1 MECQNRV
8 SRLVKESANEINTI
22 MTIYFINTGTSANAG
37 DGDSLRGAFQKI
49 NANFAYLSTLTNAGG
64 GGGTGTSVSI
74 GHFSFVNNTISTTG
88 TNEDIIIDPNGAA
101 KVRFVNTPIQFDNG
115 STGNIGQESQ
125 ILYTKGGG
133 ARVGLGID
141 AANSSLRIVGDAVSL
156 GTLVDVGLYNGAGN
170 VWATKLLVDYQGNVT
185 AKGRV
190 VAQGG
195 IQFGDGS
202 VQNSSN
208 PRLTVSYI
216 TSSTVT
222 GIINNITTMRF
233 DTESGF
239 SLTELSAGE
248 VKVAMNSTFKYW
260 EVAGQSTL
268 VAEGLDHITFIAGTG
283 MTIAT
288 NTGTNPKSITFS
300 SSGGGASLANI
311 TATNTVL
318 YPTTTTNN
326 ISIKNSYSSTAASY
340 LSIPSL
346 SDSVTPLI
354 LASSNELRITT
365 IAGSVNPIT
374 IAPNVDGTGPGYV
387 VIGDTNTTST
397 AGLFAFS
404 AAAGVNFWPNI
415 TIAKL
420 TAGAN
425 AGTLDM
431 YTTGNNNIS
440 MRPGGTG
447 TVVVVS
453 TLTVQGSVIATVDVS
468 AQQRILFSV
477 NAAGTGTL
485 ATSSTYATSATTLT
499 VTKQVHKLT
508 SSDYYLPPG
517 TEGQIVY
524 FVPTTGAGTNIRVWF
539 QRWRSMASGTAT
551 EIVGEAWYPFSATS
565 GGFIPIYAIYTD
577 SAWNTSHGFTS

>member
-1 MECQNRV
+1 
-8 SRLVKESANEINTI
+8 
-22 MTIYFINTGTSANAG
+22 MTILIINTGTSANAG

-49 NANFAYLSTLTNAGG
+49 NANFAYLSTITNAGG
-64 GGGTGTSVSI
+64 GGGTGTSVSL
-74 GHFSFVNNTISTTG
+74 GDFSFVNNIISTTG
-88 TNEDIIIDPNGAA
+88 TNEDIILDPNGGG

-156 GTLVDVGLYNGAGN
+156 GTLVDMGLYNGVAN
-170 VWATKLLVDYQGNVT
+170 AWASKLLVDYQGNVT
-185 AKGRV
+185 ARGRV

-216 TSSTVT
+216 TSSTAISN
-222 GIINNITTMRF
+222 IINNVTAMRF

-239 SLTELSAGE
+239 SLTDLGSGAVE
-248 VKVAMNSTFKYW
+248 VAMNSTFKYW

-268 VAEGLDHITFIAGTG
+268 VAEGLDHVTFIAGTG

-346 SDSVTPLI
+346 SDGVTPLI
-354 LASSNELRITT
+354 LASANELRITT
-365 IAGSVNPIT
+365 SEGSTNPIT
-374 IAPNVDGTGPGYV
+374 IAPNVDGTGPGYI

-397 AGLFAFS
+397 AGLFTFS
-404 AAAGVNFWPNI
+404 AAAGINFWPNP
-415 TIAKL
+415 TVAKL
-420 TAGAN
+420 AFGSN

-431 YTTGNNNIS
+431 YTTGNNSIS

-453 TLTVQGSVIATVDVS
+453 TLNVQGNVVATLDVS
-468 AQQRILFSV
+468 AQQRVLFSV
-477 NAAGTGTL
+477 NAAGAGGS
-485 ATSSTYATSATTLT
+485 ATSSTYQASATALSI
-499 VTKQVHKLT
+499 TKQIHKLT

>member
-1 MECQNRV
+1 MPI
-8 SRLVKESANEINTI
+8 LL
-22 MTIYFINTGTSANAG
+22 INTGTSANAG
-37 DGDSLRGAFQKI
+37 NGDSLRGAFQKI

-64 GGGTGTSVSI
+64 GGGTGTNVSI

-88 TNEDIIIDPNGAA
+88 TNEDIILDPNGAA
-101 KVRFVNTPIQFDNG
+101 KVRFPNTPIQFDNG
-115 STGNIGQESQ
+115 SSGNIGQESQ
-125 ILYTKGGG
+125 ILYTKGSGSK
-133 ARVGLGID
+133 VGLGID
-141 AANSSLRIVGDAVSL
+141 GVNSSLRIVGDAVSL
-156 GTLVDVGLYNGAGN
+156 GTLVDMGLYNGVSNAWSSK
-170 VWATKLLVDYQGNVT
+170 VLVDYQGNVT

-222 GIINNITTMRF
+222 GIINDITTMRF

-239 SLTELSAGE
+239 SLTDLGSGA
-248 VKVAMNSTFKYW
+248 VKVGMNSTFKYW
-260 EVAGQSTL
+260 EVNGQSTL
-268 VAEGLDHITFIAGTG
+268 VAEGLDRIQFIAGTG

-326 ISIKNSYSSTAASY
+326 ISIKNSYSSTSASY

-365 IAGSVNPIT
+365 IAGSTNPIT
-374 IAPNVDGTGPGYV
+374 ISPNVDGTGPGYV

-397 AGLFAFS
+397 SGLFAFS
-404 AAAGVNFWPNI
+404 AAAGINFWPNS

-420 TAGAN
+420 TLGSN

-431 YTTGNNNIS
+431 YTVGNNDIS

-453 TLTVQGSVIATVDVS
+453 TLTVQGSVSATLDVS
-468 AQQRILFSV
+468 AQQRVLFSV
-477 NAAGTGTL
+477 NAAGVGRS
-485 ATSSTYATSATTLT
+485 ATSSTYVTSATTLV

-508 SSDYYLPPG
+508 SIDYYLPPG

-524 FVPTTGAGTNIRVWF
+524 FVPTTGAVTSIRIWF
-539 QRWRSMASGTAT
+539 QKWRSMTTGTAT
-551 EIVGEAWYPFSATS
+551 EIVGTAWYPFSATT
-565 GGFIPIYAIYTD
+565 GGFIPVYAIYTD
-577 SAWNTSHGFTS
+577 GAWTTSHGYTS

>member
-1 MECQNRV
+1 
-8 SRLVKESANEINTI
+8 
-22 MTIYFINTGTSANAG
+22 MTIILINTGTSANAG
-37 DGDSLRGAFQKI
+37 NGDSLRGAFQKI
-49 NANFAYLSTLTNAGG
+49 NENFAYLSTLTNAGG
-64 GGGTGTSVSI
+64 GGTGTSVSL

-88 TNEDIIIDPNGAA
+88 TNEDIIIDPNGGA

-156 GTLVDVGLYNGAGN
+156 GTLVDIGLYNGVAN
-170 VWATKLLVDYQGNVT
+170 AWASKLLVDYQGNVT
-185 AKGRV
+185 ARGRV
-190 VAQGG
+190 VAQSG

-216 TSSTVT
+216 TSSTT
-222 GIINNITTMRF
+222 ISNIINNVTAMRF

-239 SLTELSAGE
+239 SLTDLGSGAVE
-248 VKVAMNSTFKYW
+248 VAMNSTFKYW

-268 VAEGLDHITFIAGTG
+268 VAEGLDHVTFIAGTG

-300 SSGGGASLANI
+300 SSGGGGGASLADI

-318 YPTTTTNN
+318 YPTTITNN

-340 LSIPSL
+340 LSIPPL
-346 SDSVTPLI
+346 SDGVTPLI

-365 IAGSVNPIT
+365 IAGSSNPIT
-374 IAPNVDGTGPGYV
+374 ISPNIDGTGPGYV

-404 AAAGVNFWPNI
+404 AAAGINFWPNLS
-415 TIAKL
+415 IAKL

-453 TLTVQGSVIATVDVS
+453 TLTVQGSVTATVDVS

-477 NAAGTGTL
+477 NSAGTGTA
-485 ATSSTYATSATTLT
+485 ATSSTYLTSARSLV
-499 VTKQVHKLT
+499 VTKQVHKL
-508 SSDYYLPPG
+508 SGSDYYLPPG

-524 FVPTTGAGTNIRVWF
+524 FVPTTGAGTSIRIWF
-539 QRWRSMASGTAT
+539 QRWRSMTSGTAT
-551 EIVGEAWYPFSATS
+551 EIVGTAWYPFSATT
-565 GGFIPIYAIYTD
+565 GGFVPIYAIYTD
-577 SAWNTSHGFTS
+577 SAWNTSHGYTS